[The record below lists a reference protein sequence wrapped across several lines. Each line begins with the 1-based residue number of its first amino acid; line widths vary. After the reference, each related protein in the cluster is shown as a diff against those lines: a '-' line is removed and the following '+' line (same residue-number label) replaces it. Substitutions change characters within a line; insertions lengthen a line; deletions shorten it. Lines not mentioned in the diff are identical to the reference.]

1 MCPDSTTDREGFSVP
16 DSSSPSDSSETI
28 TVTKRSALLALGAG
42 ILAIA
47 LVAGV
52 AIAALV
58 RTTDDPQPKN
68 TAAEASETSQS
79 EEPGKGEKDEKKKDD
94 KGDKTTDSDKDKR
107 EDKDGAK
114 SKDSK
119 KDSDKKSDSSKK
131 KIAAT
136 STAKPYSS
144 GGSSKNGSS
153 GSDKTSKGSG
163 SSKSDK
169 SSKKSSSSP
178 SSEKTSNSSRTSEST
193 PASSAPS
200 TSDATTSPEMS
211 PTDSETTT
219 TTDVPADGF
228 TVTSAE
234 PTVEELDSLV
244 QFLVTTDASDEAK
257 AQSLENGML
266 GVGIPQ
272 FLAGLGVGD
281 DPQGEAR
288 VVGPLERSGDSITAT
303 LEYTAEGQT
312 RLNTP
317 VVFTNSG
324 GVWKLSA
331 TSVCAAAEGS
341 GAPVGC

>member
-1 MCPDSTTDREGFSVP
+1 MCPNSTTDRKGFSVP

-68 TAAEASETSQS
+68 TAAEASETSES
-79 EEPGKGEKDEKKKDD
+79 KEPGKGKKDEKKDE
-94 KGDKTTDSDKDKR
+94 KGDKSKESEKDKS
-107 EDKDGAK
+107 EGK

-136 STAKPYSS
+136 TTAKPYSS
-144 GGSSKNGSS
+144 GGS
-153 GSDKTSKGSG
+153 SKGSG

-178 SSEKTSNSSRTSEST
+178 SSEKSSNSSRTSEST